1 MKTIKQFK
9 DYLIKNKKI
18 KFELMRVIYSIKL
31 VEEKV
36 EVVSSYSKKINTFNS
51 IDEFISEYQIYGS
64 NIKDILQDINV

>member
-1 MKTIKQFK
+1 VKTIKQFK

-18 KFELMRVIYSIKL
+18 KFELMRVTYSIKL

-36 EVVSSYSKKINTFNS
+36 EVVSSYSKKINKFNS